1 MTDAECEGLVAIKK
15 REAVTSA
22 ASPMSGLT
30 PSSASHVLRR
40 LSAALLQTPVELR
53 SIAYRHR
60 WTNSY
65 AALLGPLDSICFSV
79 PTLTLICFGL
89 ASDFF
94 GNVIF
99 RTPLS

>member
-1 MTDAECEGLVAIKK
+1 MTDAECERPGRHKK
-15 REAVTSA
+15 A
-22 ASPMSGLT
+22 GGGHLC
-30 PSSASHVLRR
+30 R
-40 LSAALLQTPVELR
+40 LPDVRANALICFSRVAALKRRASTEPVELR